1 MAFIS
6 FVSPL
11 LIVFLFSVFYLY
23 VASCNLIV
31 LIFNKI
37 VFLFFD
43 KNWEVAGDKSNNSTF

>member
-31 LIFNKI
+31 LIFKI